1 MDSGIPRPSADCR
14 ARSSTAC
21 KEYAMRFARCF
32 ATLAP
37 ALLLAASTGV
47 NAGDGMTVTINNN
60 TTSNLLVN
68 VYDLNTSPP
77 TQVMSGESIN
87 SFATVSVS
95 LAADGSGRDICA
107 GRRRP
112 SATTC
117 AAAATRTSRI
127 SATATPCMST
137 PTRIAAASNGSF
149 PSGICS
155 AFASLLRIAN
165 PGWLAG

>member
-1 MDSGIPRPSADCR
+1 
-14 ARSSTAC
+14 
-21 KEYAMRFARCF
+21 MRFARCF

-95 LAADGSGRDICA
+95 LAADGSGR
-107 GRRRP
+107 GHLRWT
-112 SATTC
+112 ATTVGHDMRRC
-117 AAAATRTSRI
+117 GNKDKPDLSDGDTVHVY
-127 SATATPCMST
+127 
-137 PTRIAAASNGSF
+137 
-149 PSGICS
+149 
-155 AFASLLRIAN
+155 AN
-165 PGWLAG
+165 EDCGGK